1 MVAASRLHPLCCWT
15 VRLWL
20 IGGLVGVGM
29 MVASPVSADGSGSS
43 THEQIDRGLVVR
55 QIEGGPVYLG
65 WRWLR
70 SDPPDR
76 AFHVYRAAPGKDA
89 VKLTERPIAA
99 TTDFV
104 DATAV
109 AGTEYAWSIRAVTGD
124 TEGPIEAEV
133 RMVAGGEAKPYVSIA
148 LDGDHTFQKVGIADL
163 DGDGRYDF
171 VIKQPNANVDPYWR
185 PGYWRPSEGTYQL
198 EAYRGDGTLLWR
210 HDLGWSIEQGIWYS
224 PYVVYDLDGD
234 GRAEVAVKTGEG
246 DPRDAD
252 GRVQTGPEYL
262 TILDGQTGK
271 PITQAAWPSRE
282 GFGEELVGYN
292 YASRNQ
298 LAVAYLDGKKPSL
311 IALRGTYRR
320 MKAVAYQLN
329 DGKLVEQWSWD
340 NEGMPREWQGQGA
353 HWTIAAD
360 VTGDGRDELVLGSS
374 VLRGDGTPLWTT
386 GQGHPDH
393 LYVGDIDPQRPGMEI
408 YYGIETR
415 RDNNGMCLVDA
426 ATGKILW
433 GLDFPTRHVHSHG
446 MVSDIDPRHA
456 GSECY
461 SGDTDAEKKFAFG
474 ILHNARGE
482 VISRENLFGF
492 GPRTAYWDA
501 DPLREVVGN
510 NRVFKYGQ
518 SVDEP
523 LLQIEGR
530 LIAVV
535 DLWGDWREEIITTVP
550 GEMRI
555 YTTTIP
561 AQDRRVCLMQD
572 RLYRL
577 QVVQAAMGY
586 YQVPTTSYDLRSQTP
601 R

>member
-55 QIEGGPVYLG
+55 PIEGGPVYLG

-89 VKLTERPIAA
+89 VKLTEQPIAA

-133 RMVAGGEAKPYVSIA
+133 RTVAGGEAKPYVSIA

-298 LAVAYLDGKKPSL
+298 LAVAYLDGKTPSL

-433 GLDFPTRHVHSHG
+433 GWIFPHG
-446 MVSDIDPRHA
+446 MSIATGWSATSIRATPA
-456 GSECY
+456 ANA
-461 SGDTDAEKKFAFG
+461 TAE
-474 ILHNARGE
+474 
-482 VISRENLFGF
+482 
-492 GPRTAYWDA
+492 
-501 DPLREVVGN
+501 
-510 NRVFKYGQ
+510 
-518 SVDEP
+518 
-523 LLQIEGR
+523 
-530 LIAVV
+530 
-535 DLWGDWREEIITTVP
+535 
-550 GEMRI
+550 
-555 YTTTIP
+555 IP
-561 AQDRRVCLMQD
+561 
-572 RLYRL
+572 
-577 QVVQAAMGY
+577 
-586 YQVPTTSYDLRSQTP
+586 TP
-601 R
+601 RRNSPLGSCTMLGARSSAARICSASGRGPPTGTPIRCAKWSAITACSSTGNRWTNHCCRSKAA